1 MTETPARIRWQR
13 EDDNSLTGRTGT
25 MTEPVFWIW
34 PPESPGK
41 AHILTSSLPGRNGPQ
56 DIYPNGFVA
65 DVKAKAEEWLEE
77 FVTSLG
83 AIFADAL
90 RSEVESMRGD
100 KYQLAGDH
108 EESGHDWQTERCYG
122 AVEALDW
129 MLATIDRMAANPAP
143 AGEE

>member
-1 MTETPARIRWQR
+1 MTALERPMPADAVALSKEHADRADAAEARW
-13 EDDNSLTGRTGT
+13 
-25 MTEPVFWIW
+25 
-34 PPESPGK
+34 
-41 AHILTSSLPGRNGPQ
+41 A
-56 DIYPNGFVA
+56 
-65 DVKAKAEEWLEE
+65 
-77 FVTSLG
+77 
-83 AIFADAL
+83 AL